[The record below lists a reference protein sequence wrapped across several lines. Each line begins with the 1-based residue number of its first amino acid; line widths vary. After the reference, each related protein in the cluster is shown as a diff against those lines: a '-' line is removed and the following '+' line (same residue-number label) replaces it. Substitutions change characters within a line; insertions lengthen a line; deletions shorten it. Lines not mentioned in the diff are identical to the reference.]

1 MVINYGSTL
10 HWEWDQ
16 TYASAIGN
24 MPMVTAEIGPSIP
37 IILIRC
43 QCLNRKYIVEVWCF
57 IESIIKARIGLWGL
71 KDSILNGKCLFSIH
85 ISVEEAQRYLR
96 CKRRHARDE
105 GREPADDERK
115 ESDHSGAVS
124 LSPLP
129 SASPHCPYST
139 VVSAAFWHQR
149 CECAGRK
156 MHTCWLIV
164 RKGYLLWLSFCT
176 CCTPVGLLLL
186 HWYLWE
192 SWRRTACV
200 CNHWSGCCE
209 HSLYGGLGEF
219 STRQRKYMK
228 LWLWENKLY
237 LDLFL
242 SKCEGTSDFFILF

>member
-1 MVINYGSTL
+1 MLWAGSTNR
-10 HWEWDQ
+10 
-16 TYASAIGN
+16 N

-37 IILIRC
+37 ITLIRC
-43 QCLNRKYIVEVWCF
+43 KSLNRKYIGEVWCL
-57 IESIIKARIGLWGL
+57 IESIIKARIGLLGL

-129 SASPHCPYST
+129 SASPHCRHST

-156 MHTCWLIV
+156 GTKCILVGSQERLLLMTVFL
-164 RKGYLLWLSFCT
+164 YLLHVCRSFT
-176 CCTPVGLLLL
+176 SPLI
-186 HWYLWE
+186 
-192 SWRRTACV
+192 
-200 CNHWSGCCE
+200 
-209 HSLYGGLGEF
+209 SL
-219 STRQRKYMK
+219 RK
-228 LWLWENKLY
+228 LV
-237 LDLFL
+237 
-242 SKCEGTSDFFILF
+242 